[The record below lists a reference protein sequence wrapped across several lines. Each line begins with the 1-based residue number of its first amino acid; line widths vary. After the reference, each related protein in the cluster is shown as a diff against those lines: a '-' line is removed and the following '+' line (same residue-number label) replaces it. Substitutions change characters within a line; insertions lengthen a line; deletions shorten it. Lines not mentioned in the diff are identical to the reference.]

1 MSFLNGACVSPKLP
15 STNAA
20 VETELSDSFGQEKD
34 KAYFNY
40 NEGKE
45 ASIIDDRGVNE
56 CQEGLDGIL
65 EEQLYN
71 ASGLFQNGKTSRPGS
86 HCPKS
91 LSWEA
96 EDSSLSNKKRS
107 RYHTCDR
114 VILIAL
120 CLLSAASIVLTLLM
134 LFGILAPL
142 NCACSKKTGISILL
156 A

>member
-1 MSFLNGACVSPKLP
+1 MSFLNGARVSPEPP
-15 STNAA
+15 STNTG

-34 KAYFNY
+34 KN

-45 ASIIDDRGVNE
+45 NAIIDDCGPNE
-56 CQEGLDGIL
+56 CQEGLDGIP
-65 EEQLYN
+65 EEQLHN

-86 HCPKS
+86 HCSKR

-96 EDSSLSNKKRS
+96 EDNSLSNKRS

-134 LFGILAPL
+134 LFGILGPL
-142 NCACSKKTGISILL
+142 NCACSKKTGISIIL

>member
-1 MSFLNGACVSPKLP
+1 MSFLNGARVSPKLP
-15 STNAA
+15 SRNAA
-20 VETELSDSFGQEKD
+20 VETELSDSFGQDKD
-34 KAYFNY
+34 KN

-45 ASIIDDRGVNE
+45 TAIINACCPNE
-56 CQEGLDGIL
+56 CQEGLDGIP

-86 HCPKS
+86 HCSKR

-96 EDSSLSNKKRS
+96 EDNSLSNKRS

-134 LFGILAPL
+134 LFGILGPL
-142 NCACSKKTGISILL
+142 NCACSKKTGISIIL